1 MLFCAGPLQGCQI
14 SQVVCMGFISPS
26 PRLSFQ
32 DASNPPVRREE
43 IWRLCKGPAQFLLFL
58 TLEVNNPMTARRN
71 DLEPSGA
78 TAPRRRRPAATP
90 ELREQEMIALAFDLV
105 EKKMRDGSATA
116 AETVHFLKLGSENAK
131 LEREKLR
138 LESQEKMAR
147 IEQMNRN
154 DRVEELF
161 ENAIRAFKGYSG
173 EEIPPD
179 EQLEG

>member
-1 MLFCAGPLQGCQI
+1 MTG
-14 SQVVCMGFISPS
+14 
-26 PRLSFQ
+26 
-32 DASNPPVRREE
+32 RR
-43 IWRLCKGPAQFLLFL
+43 K
-58 TLEVNNPMTARRN
+58 

-78 TAPRRRRPAATP
+78 SVPTRRRRPAATP

-138 LESQEKMAR
+138 LESQEKIAR
-147 IEQMNRN
+147 IEQMSRN

-161 ENAIRAFKGYSG
+161 ENAIKAFKGYSG
-173 EEIPPD
+173 EEVHPD
-179 EQLEG
+179 EQFE